1 MILGTPNNLEDYIC
15 VNSELSTRLYEM
27 GFIPIYR
34 EIDDDKIYYI
44 KSKELENI
52 VKEFII

>member
-1 MILGTPNNLEDYIC
+1 MILGIPNNLEDYIC

-44 KSKELENI
+44 KSEELENI
-52 VKEFII
+52 VKEVG